1 MFIIIL
7 TYQKDLTVVEAHL
20 AQHRAYLDEHYAS
33 DVLLPLGDKNHESVG

>member
-20 AQHRAYLDEHYAS
+20 AQHRAYLD
-33 DVLLPLGDKNHESVG
+33 VLLPLGDKNHESVG